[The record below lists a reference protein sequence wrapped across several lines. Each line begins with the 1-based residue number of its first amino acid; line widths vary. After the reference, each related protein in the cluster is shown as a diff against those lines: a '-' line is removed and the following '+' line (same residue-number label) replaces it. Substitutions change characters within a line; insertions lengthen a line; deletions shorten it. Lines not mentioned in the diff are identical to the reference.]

1 MAPYLHEIWNLINF
15 RINVG
20 YFEAKAQIFKDCFQ
34 YMDMVV
40 CIFIVYECLNFS
52 SVYLKTPVA
61 TLNRNICP
69 SSAIVSWH
77 EMCFTGSRHIS
88 LILEQDLS
96 SSSTWSMAS
105 LLLQSQWLM
114 WCVTVSFPAPVIE
127 KIKCTGTNILCTL
140 HFGWVCLNCLD
151 GSGLE
156 FWFRKTCE
164 NVRSDLWNRFKLQIA
179 VGHLFGQLIFSDWT
193 VKWSILKRFKM
204 YINLANMC
212 TFKKDL
218 KCKKVIFFTL
228 VLLHEKGS
236 LSEHQ
241 KSLQQLIQ
249 ILN

>member
-88 LILEQDLS
+88 LISEQDLS

-127 KIKCTGTNILCTL
+127 KIKCTGTNILWPL
-140 HFGWVCLNCLD
+140 SIEIRPQVPNRDPPGSKVMSGHAFLAFLGHFA
-151 GSGLE
+151 
-156 FWFRKTCE
+156 FWMGM
-164 NVRSDLWNRFKLQIA
+164 FKLFRWI
-179 VGHLFGQLIFSDWT
+179 GLGILIP
-193 VKWSILKRFKM
+193 
-204 YINLANMC
+204 
-212 TFKKDL
+212 KDMW
-218 KCKKVIFFTL
+218 KCKIGPL
-228 VLLHEKGS
+228 E
-236 LSEHQ
+236 
-241 KSLQQLIQ
+241 Q
-249 ILN
+249 I

>member
-1 MAPYLHEIWNLINF
+1 MWAILKQKLRFLRIAFNIWTMN
-15 RINVG
+15 
-20 YFEAKAQIFKDCFQ
+20 
-34 YMDMVV
+34 MVV
-40 CIFIVYECLNFS
+40 CIFIVSECLNFS

-88 LILEQDLS
+88 LISEQDLS

-218 KCKKVIFFTL
+218 KCLYTCIATRKG
-228 VLLHEKGS
+228 LLKWAPEVPATVDPNPELKPNGHCAIWSSWK
-236 LSEHQ
+236 HV
-241 KSLQQLIQ
+241 
-249 ILN
+249 NV